1 MVGDPAFYSPE
12 MADYVRG
19 EPLAPGMIPSLPS
32 DIFAL
37 GLVYWIYLTG
47 ALPKFDREMY
57 SYAWMAAQ
65 DGYDWKLTAYRGVP
79 TRLAELIEQMLSPD
93 PVDRLTI
100 GAVMNVLKSDAVV
113 STAPR
118 AVVAPASTGTLRG
131 SLVSGARSG
140 GSPGAE
146 TSPSSPLKGDLVRKK
161 EK

>member
-19 EPLAPGMIPSLPS
+19 EYLVPAMMPSLPS

-47 ALPKFDREMY
+47 ALPEFDRDVY

-65 DGYDWKLTAYRGVP
+65 AAMTGSCPRLGKCRQ
-79 TRLAELIEQMLSPD
+79 RLAELVDQMLSPD

-118 AVVAPASTGTLRG
+118 TVVAPASTGTLRG
-131 SLVSGARSG
+131 SLVSGTRSG
-140 GSPGAE
+140 GSPGAA
-146 TSPSSPLKGDLVRKK
+146 TSPSSQLKGDLVRKK
-161 EK
+161 DK